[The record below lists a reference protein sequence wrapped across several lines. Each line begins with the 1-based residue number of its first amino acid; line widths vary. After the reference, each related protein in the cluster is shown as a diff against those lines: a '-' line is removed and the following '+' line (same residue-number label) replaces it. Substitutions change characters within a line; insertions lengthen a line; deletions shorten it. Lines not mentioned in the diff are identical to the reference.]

1 MVHVSFVGF
10 FLLLSQFLLSFLTAS
25 IRPWSKMEA
34 FPLLLPFFSI
44 YIFQLFLYYM
54 KSPKFLTPIIYPF
67 LNFHLFLYFFN
78 YNLAPP
84 QFNLKFSTM
93 YIFFFLL
100 NYFSSMQVNSSIT
113 YFFFRR
119 TKRLLMNKKM

>member
-54 KSPKFLTPIIYPF
+54 KSPKFLTPILYPF

-113 YFFFRR
+113 YFFF
-119 TKRLLMNKKM
+119 

>member
-25 IRPWSKMEA
+25 IRQWSKMEA
-34 FPLLLPFFSI
+34 FPLFFFFSI

>member
-34 FPLLLPFFSI
+34 FPLFLFFFYLYISTLLVLYEVPQIS
-44 YIFQLFLYYM
+44 YTYSLSLPQLPPLSLLFQLQS
-54 KSPKFLTPIIYPF
+54 SP
-67 LNFHLFLYFFN
+67 
-78 YNLAPP
+78 PP